1 MTIGIVDVGSNTI
14 RMNIYK
20 IENQSFQVIMSKK
33 ETVGLV
39 SYIKK
44 KKLSKEGIQ
53 VLKETLNNFKEI
65 AQMIHLEGF
74 YVFATASLR
83 NIENSEEV
91 LSIIQKKCKI
101 NIDLLSGKEEG
112 RISFKGAKS
121 TLKGKK
127 GLYVDTGG
135 GSTEILSYNGNET
148 KDIVSLPVGSLNLF
162 QNYVEQLIPT
172 KKEAQRI
179 MDAVES
185 EYKKVYEK
193 KTAYLSITGGSMRAI
208 RKLLVHL
215 GKIGKEDYIFD
226 SQLIH
231 DLYSELINMESKEVT
246 RLFLKVKADRVHT
259 LFTGLLII
267 DTLIRLTEA
276 KEVQVS
282 IYGIR
287 EGYLMERVL
296 KL

>member
-1 MTIGIVDVGSNTI
+1 MIGIVDVGSNTI

-20 IENQSFQVIMSKK
+20 IENKTFCLLMSKK

-44 KKLSKEGIQ
+44 KKLSKEGIR
-53 VLKETLNNFKEI
+53 VLKETLNDFKDV
-65 AQMIHLEGF
+65 AKMIHLEGF

-83 NIENSEEV
+83 NIENTDEV
-91 LSIIQKKCKI
+91 IQYIQKKCKI
-101 NIDLLSGKEEG
+101 DIDLLSGKEEG
-112 RISFKGAKS
+112 RLSFKGARS
-121 TLKGKK
+121 NLKGNK

-135 GSTEILSYNGNET
+135 GSTEILSFRGNDV

-162 QNYVEQLIPT
+162 QNYVEQIIPT
-172 KKEAQRI
+172 KKEAQKI
-179 MDAVES
+179 TEVIET
-185 EYKKVYEK
+185 EYKKVYQK
-193 KTAYLSITGGSMRAI
+193 KSDYLTVTGGSMRAI
-208 RKLLVHL
+208 RKLLVHFNR
-215 GKIGKEDYIFD
+215 IEEDCYVFNRC
-226 SQLIH
+226 LIH
-231 DLYSELINMESKEVT
+231 ELYNDLLQMETKEVAS
-246 RLFLKVKADRVHT
+246 LFLKVKADRVHT

-267 DTLIRLTEA
+267 DTLIRLTDA

-296 KL
+296 KI